1 MTQQDDITQRVLTAE
16 QDPINAAI
24 LLLTEEADSISDC
37 HTRTPGDWAGE
48 PEAKA
53 HYDHVRSVVDALS
66 KLRAPV
72 ADEREQH
79 DNWYSRTHMHEYSR
93 DATWRGWQARAALA
107 SAPVACN
114 CPGGNKPVDL
124 HAPNCPVRTAKAT
137 LIDPYDGGTW
147 LASAPV
153 ADEHCSA
160 SNPQVFSVE
169 QLEKD
174 PLLVARLWR
183 KPADTDG
190 SLVERIMEHVS
201 EYGESMASSSL
212 LSVRTIARRNLEAR
226 IEAELADAMRSQDES
241 PLREALSE
249 IASAWSARTR
259 LPEEDGIQALKDIA
273 RAALAS
279 APVADEKP
287 DESNSPV
294 PLAGHSMGP
303 LTPIYDHV
311 GSLIGQALA
320 TARHGAYE
328 GSIVWTRMRHAG
340 EWMPWHVA
348 GKQSAPVAGEAQPL
362 GYVLKGR
369 EWPNQCYYPS
379 SHKPTDIHN
388 WTPVFDHAAPQV
400 SPVAAEA
407 QPSRQTLLDAIW
419 RHGNAR
425 AMAEHNIAYRDEV
438 RNTADALIALF
449 DAAPQ
454 ASAEPQQYTH
464 SEVFGPMESAWNAAL
479 DQAAAVAKRISDKYA
494 FGHYGNETD
503 TADEIE
509 REILALKQPQAD
521 KDGGQQPNWISDWSA
536 AIKSLPMG
544 RTDAEGI
551 RSQFNACMHR
561 NECRAMLD
569 RQQRAGDVDE
579 RAAFE
584 AWAYRAGMG
593 PKFRESM
600 FAAWEARAA
609 LSAPQAEQGE
619 RDA

>member
-1 MTQQDDITQRVLTAE
+1 MKENNAAQAVE

-72 ADEREQH
+72 ADERAAF
-79 DNWYSRTHMHEYSR
+79 SRAEISFPLTIPENRVYLAGPMSGIAEHNFPAFHAAADR
-93 DATWRGWQARAALA
+93 LRGSGLEVVNPADHGLVEGLGWSDYMRWDLVKLAGCHAVYVLPGWEKSKGASLEIAIARALGM
-107 SAPVACN
+107 PVF
-114 CPGGNKPVDL
+114 
-124 HAPNCPVRTAKAT
+124 T
-137 LIDPYDGGTW
+137 
-147 LASAPV
+147 
-153 ADEHCSA
+153 
-160 SNPQVFSVE
+160 VE
-169 QLEKD
+169 
-174 PLLVARLWR
+174 
-183 KPADTDG
+183 G
-190 SLVERIMEHVS
+190 
-201 EYGESMASSSL
+201 
-212 LSVRTIARRNLEAR
+212 
-226 IEAELADAMRSQDES
+226 
-241 PLREALSE
+241 
-249 IASAWSARTR
+249 
-259 LPEEDGIQALKDIA
+259 
-273 RAALAS
+273 AALAS

-348 GKQSAPVAGEAQPL
+348 GKQSAPVAGEAQP
-362 GYVLKGR
+362 
-369 EWPNQCYYPS
+369 
-379 SHKPTDIHN
+379 
-388 WTPVFDHAAPQV
+388 
-400 SPVAAEA
+400 
-407 QPSRQTLLDAIW
+407 SRQTLLDAIW

-454 ASAEPQQYTH
+454 ASAEQMQAALQKSFDMGKFYGSLPETDA
-464 SEVFGPMESAWNAAL
+464 EDVRNAAL
-479 DQAAAVAKRISDKYA
+479 EEAYEAVACLYAAYYQHSKRSESD
-494 FGHYGNETD
+494 D
-503 TADEIE
+503 
-509 REILALKQPQAD
+509 ILQALKQAGDDIRALKQPQAD
-521 KDGGQQPNWISDWSA
+521 KDGCTCPSGDGSLRHPCPMHPGADKDGGQQRAGDGKTREAGDYTRGGALNFDDPA
-536 AIKSLPMG
+536 PAGP
-544 RTDAEGI
+544 EGI

-569 RQQRAGDVDE
+569 RQPKLRADASAVRRALIAASNYIDTLGGDSKS
-579 RAAFE
+579 
-584 AWAYRAGMG
+584 Y
-593 PKFRESM
+593 
-600 FAAWEARAA
+600 RAA
-609 LSAPQAEQGE
+609 LYAPQAEQGE
-619 RDA
+619 RDAG